1 MSRIDNTIR
10 EKLENRI
17 LSPSPSAWERMSV
30 QLDNADKK
38 KKRKVFIFL
47 GYAASILFIISTLLL
62 ITSEM
67 NESEFAPRDQYVNQ
81 PVDSNSTNSKSLDL
95 NGSRPKVQLAYQL
108 NNVEVQRIKGKI
120 PSQGIDDFTPSNI
133 ISSNWSSIT
142 NTETMAALKS
152 ADSLT
157 NRLEEEIKNEI
168 RPNEVFK
175 KSIIVDSE
183 ALLFAVTQE
192 KESIKKY
199 YAEYRISRDAVL
211 DSVRIELKKFNIN
224 VSAEAMLAKIENDL
238 VEDNFQNNF
247 LKKIKSS
254 ISYLANA
261 IVTRNQ

>member
-1 MSRIDNTIR
+1 MSRIDKTIR

-38 KKRKVFIFL
+38 KRRKVLMFL

-62 ITSEM
+62 ITSET
-67 NESEFAPRDQYVNQ
+67 NESEFVPKDQFVNQ
-81 PVDSNSTNSKSLDL
+81 PVDSNFTNSKSLDL
-95 NGSRPKVQLAYQL
+95 NASRPKVQLAHQATKI
-108 NNVEVQRIKGKI
+108 EVQRIKGKI
-120 PSQGIDDFTPSNI
+120 PSQAIENVAPEIF
-133 ISSNWSSIT
+133 ISESQSILG
-142 NTETMAALKS
+142 NTGTMIATKN

-157 NRLEEEIKNEI
+157 NQVDEEIKKAI

-175 KSIIVDSE
+175 KSIIVDSD

-238 VEDNFQNNF
+238 VEENFQNNF

-254 ISYLANA
+254 ISYLASA
-261 IVTRNQ
+261 IATRNQ